1 MNTKKVLFIISAGH
15 SGSSLLSVILGSHPQ
30 CFSAGEFGNLPNR
43 YRNGAFLDCINRNS
57 DFWEETFGKEGIK
70 QLSIGL
76 GDTRATPYIPL
87 KIEKRVREFL
97 GNDQVFNPYS
107 LMFSKL
113 NEEVIIDATK
123 FYPFVEKKLKARE
136 FRSGEVEAYL
146 LHLVRDGRAVL
157 NSFLRRF
164 QDMDVVDF
172 TEGWVQKT
180 KGRQAYFHSF
190 KEDKKIE
197 IAYEDLASQ
206 PHQTIQTICQ
216 WIGIEFIEDMLEY
229 WKYDHHDISGND
241 GTYSLI
247 RRYQGKE
254 ILDKVR
260 EVHGEYYEKR
270 DLSIKLDL
278 RWKKELSPENLEIF
292 NRIAGA
298 VNQPYEYN

>member
-1 MNTKKVLFIISAGH
+1 MNPKKVLFIISEGH
-15 SGSSLLSVILGSHPQ
+15 SGSSLLSVIMGSHPL
-30 CFSAGEFGNLPNR
+30 CFSAGELGNLPNR
-43 YRNGAFLDCINRNS
+43 CRKKIFLDCVNQNS
-57 DFWEETFGKEGIK
+57 DFWKKTFGKQGIK
-70 QLSIGL
+70 RLSIGL

-87 KIEKRVREFL
+87 KIEKRIREVL

-113 NEEVIIDATK
+113 DREVIIDATK

-136 FRSGEVEAYL
+136 FRTGAVEAYL

-164 QDMDVVDF
+164 DEMDVVDF
-172 TEGWVQKT
+172 TELWVQKT

-190 KEDKKIE
+190 REDRRIE
-197 IAYEDLASQ
+197 IAYEELASQ
-206 PHQTIQTICQ
+206 PHQTIQAICQ

-229 WKYDHHDISGND
+229 WKYEHHDISGND

-254 ILDKVR
+254 MLDKVR
-260 EVHGEYYEKR
+260 KVHGEYYEKR
-270 DLSIKLDL
+270 ELSIKLDL

-292 NRIAGA
+292 NRIAGE
-298 VNQPYEYN
+298 VNQPYEWN